1 MLNVAIEEIGVVLGM
16 RGAPKGIE
24 ELMARI
30 ERGLPRSALDHAL
43 AFLGPTPGVR
53 RRELIGKV
61 VSLATYKRRRTF
73 HPVEGEK
80 VARVARVIAFAR
92 HVWGEDDAAREFLT
106 TPHPMLSG
114 ERPIDLAFSEL
125 GALRVEHILS
135 GILHGAAA

>member
-1 MLNVAIEEIGVVLGM
+1 MMNVAVEDIGAVLGM
-16 RGAPKGIE
+16 RRAPKGIE
-24 ELMARI
+24 DLMARI
-30 ERGLPRSALDHAL
+30 ERGLPRSALDHTL

-61 VSLATYKRRRTF
+61 VSLATYKRRRTL
-73 HPVEGEK
+73 HSLESEK

-92 HVWGEDDAAREFLT
+92 YVWGEDDAAREFLA

-125 GALRVEHILS
+125 GALRVEHVLS
-135 GILHGAAA
+135 GVLHGAAA